1 MATPERSLIEVEV
14 VYALP
19 GDQQVFKLRV
29 PQGVTVREAILRS
42 GVLERHPE
50 LAIGTCVAGIYG
62 ERVGMDSLVAAGDRV
77 EIYRPLIADPKETRR
92 RRAAKNAGR

>member
-1 MATPERSLIEVEV
+1 MATLDGSSIEVEV

-19 GDQQVFKLRV
+19 GDQQVLRV
-29 PQGVTVREAILRS
+29 SLPEGVTVREAILRS

-50 LAIGTCVAGIYG
+50 LGLATCVAGIHG
-62 ERVGMDSLVAAGDRV
+62 ERVPLDRTVAAGDRV

-92 RRAAKNAGR
+92 RRAAKRAGR

>member
-1 MATPERSLIEVEV
+1 MAMPDRGLIEVDV

-19 GDQQVFKLRV
+19 GDQQVFKARV
-29 PQGVTVREAILRS
+29 PQGATVREVILRS

-50 LAIGTCVAGIYG
+50 LATVTCVAGVYG
-62 ERVGMDSLVAAGDRV
+62 ERVEMDSLVAAGDRV

-92 RRAAKNAGR
+92 RRAAKRAGR

>member
-1 MATPERSLIEVEV
+1 MATPERRLIEVEV

-19 GDQQVFKLRV
+19 GDQQVLKLKV
-29 PQGVTVREAILRS
+29 PQGATVREALLRS

-50 LAIGTCVAGIYG
+50 LGTGTCVAGIYG

-77 EIYRPLIADPKETRR
+77 EIYRPLIANPKETRR
-92 RRAAKNAGR
+92 RRAAKRAGR